1 MTVGRIEQLT
11 NMPTDYT
18 EEYIAIL
25 ERKLTA
31 VTHYNAAEC
40 IAVLERKVATLEAEN
55 ATLRKLVQHAV
66 DAETAV
72 HNSEQRAAR
81 LDKALRGLYD
91 HCKNNM
97 QICGLLVAAKEALGI
112 MPIPSQERT
121 DNEQDDTRVA

>member
-11 NMPTDYT
+11 
-18 EEYIAIL
+18 
-25 ERKLTA
+25 A
-31 VTHYNAAEC
+31 VTHDTVQKC
-40 IAVLERKVATLEAEN
+40 IDILERKVAALEADN

-97 QICGLLVAAKEALGI
+97 QICGLLFAAKKALGI

-121 DNEQDDTRVA
+121 DNEQDDQRMA